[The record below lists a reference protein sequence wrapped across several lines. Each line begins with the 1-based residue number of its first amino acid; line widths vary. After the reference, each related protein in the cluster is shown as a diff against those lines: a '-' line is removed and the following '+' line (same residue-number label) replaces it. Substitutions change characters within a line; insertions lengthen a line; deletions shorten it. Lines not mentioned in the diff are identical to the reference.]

1 MWDPL
6 LEEHIWKERKM
17 CALNLI
23 LVIGW
28 KRIYITILYINEQ
41 KYKYTYCGNKLVVMM
56 ETNALKKSAAMTMT
70 ISLNKSVTITKTI
83 MYK

>member
-1 MWDPL
+1 
-6 LEEHIWKERKM
+6 
-17 CALNLI
+17 
-23 LVIGW
+23 
-28 KRIYITILYINEQ
+28 
-41 KYKYTYCGNKLVVMM
+41 LVVMM

>member
-1 MWDPL
+1 MWDSL

-41 KYKYTYCGNKLVVMM
+41 KCKYTYCGNKLVVMM

-70 ISLNKSVTITKTI
+70 ISLNKSVAITKTI